1 MRAVV
6 VILAVAAM
14 AVASAPAFAQS
25 AQAGDVAGWI
35 KLIDSQPAD
44 LDRAAWKE
52 RRRDAARKLV
62 GSKDK
67 KAVPTLIK
75 LAETETFDI
84 IGEIAIEGLG
94 NFNDPAVVPVLQK
107 IANDPARDKAQR
119 DLAKKSLGKLGAST
133 TAGAT
138 TGPKPTGGGTS
149 PAGGTT
155 TGATGGTT
163 GTTGGTTITGGAT
176 ATTETDVTTGLETG
190 TPAVTEPAAGAAS
203 GSVLLGEKPVAAVG
217 LPVMTDDT
225 IAAYERLTF
234 VGGVASFGYDTVRK
248 RMAFD
253 ADAGGLYA
261 KRIEREKLAWG
272 MDLGAHV
279 VAGMINPK
287 GRQQNRGAQIDIA
300 GTGEVRFYSG
310 KLYGIGKAAAGT
322 QINYVSYSHETNPDA
337 DFKDTR
343 TTFDLQVAIG
353 GGYGRVVDVGAAIRV
368 RRLSRTLDAARALGK
383 PIDPATARRLQLT
396 WWSLRG
402 ERSTYTALVATVAI
416 LREAGILL
424 GEPDA
429 GLAYEIL
436 NVLRD
441 SQLFLRPSGLDIQL
455 AISEGYLLRPD
466 YPDGTPNAAGEHG
479 RVEQLLALAGYG
491 TQLADDTLELAGH
504 AYARYRL
511 FAPSEGEDAQPTP
524 WALGATARMR
534 RFTYGDH
541 GDPIGMVDLGGDVM
555 LSSDDDGSDNDE
567 QGGDIGLRLGGEL
580 GFTWWLNQA
589 SGVRLAASIIADGG
603 EVFIGA
609 NLSATYG
616 LLDATFAGP

>member
-6 VILAVAAM
+6 VILAVASLAL
-14 AVASAPAFAQS
+14 AATPAFAQ
-25 AQAGDVAGWI
+25 AADVAGWI
-35 KLIDSQPAD
+35 KLIDTQPAD

-62 GSKDK
+62 QSKDK
-67 KAVPTLIK
+67 KAVPTLNK

-94 NFNDPAVVPVLQK
+94 NFNDPAAVPVLQK

-133 TAGAT
+133 TAT
-138 TGPKPTGGGTS
+138 KPTGGGTTG
-149 PAGGTT
+149 AIGGGTT
-155 TGATGGTT
+155 GVTGGTT
-163 GTTGGTTITGGAT
+163 GTTGGTIGGTPGGAT
-176 ATTETDVTTGLETG
+176 ATTDSELTTGLET
-190 TPAVTEPAAGAAS
+190 PVVTEPAT
-203 GSVLLGEKPVAAVG
+203 GSVLLGEKPVTAVG
-217 LPVMTDDT
+217 LPLVTDDT

-272 MDLGAHV
+272 IDLGAHI

-287 GRQQNRGAQIDIA
+287 GRQQNRGAQVDIA

-322 QINYVSYSHETNPDA
+322 QINYVSYSHESNPDA

-353 GGYGRVVDVGAAIRV
+353 GGYGRVIDVGAAIRV

-402 ERSTYTALVATVAI
+402 ERSTYVALVATVAI

-441 SQLFLRPSGLDIQL
+441 SQLFLRPSGLDVQL
-455 AISEGYLLRPD
+455 AISEGYLIRPD

-491 TQLADDTLELAGH
+491 TQLADDKLELAGH

-534 RFTYGDH
+534 RFSYGDH
-541 GDPIGMVDLGGDVM
+541 GDPIGMLDLGGDLM
-555 LSSDDDGSDNDE
+555 LSSDDDGNDGDE
-567 QGGDIGLRLGGEL
+567 QGGDIGLRIGGQL

-589 SGVRLAASIIADGG
+589 SGVRLAASIVADGG

-609 NLSATYG
+609 NLSATFG
-616 LLDATFAGP
+616 LLDATFAGR